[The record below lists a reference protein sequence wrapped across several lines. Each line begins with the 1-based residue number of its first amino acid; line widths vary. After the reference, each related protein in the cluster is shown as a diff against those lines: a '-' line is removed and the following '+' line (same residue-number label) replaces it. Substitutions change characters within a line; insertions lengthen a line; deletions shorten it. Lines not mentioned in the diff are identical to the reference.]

1 MSKNIEWRTERR
13 NLKDLKDSDKNPRR
27 ITKEAFKKLVD
38 SLEQDGYHGRVM
50 VDTNNVIIGGHQRK
64 RALLKA
70 GIKEI
75 EVLVPSRDLTSEEF
89 DRLNIRDNLPYGDF
103 DFDLLANFFDIDL
116 LVEWGMPEGWLKFE
130 DEDDGDDEDNG
141 VGSGSPN
148 EAQGSADVWVLG
160 KHRLMCGANSLSS
173 DINRLVNST
182 TKITI
187 VTDQKHVKSII
198 SAWEDATGERAFLE

>member
-27 ITKEAFKKLVD
+27 MTKEAFKKLVD

-70 GIKEI
+70 GII
-75 EVLVPSRDLTSEEF
+75 DVEVLVPSRDLTEDEF

-103 DFDLLANFFDIDL
+103 DFDSLANSFEIDL
-116 LVEWGMPEGWLKFE
+116 LVAWGMPEGWLKFE
-130 DEDDGDDEDNG
+130 DEEEDKDGS
-141 VGSGSPN
+141 VGGGSLNECQDSG
-148 EAQGSADVWVLG
+148 DVWVLG
-160 KHRLMCGANSLSS
+160 KHRLMCGANSLNS

-182 TKITI
+182 AKTLI
-187 VTDQKHVKSII
+187 VTDKKHVKSII
-198 SAWEDATGERAFLE
+198 SAWEDATGEIAFLE